1 MLANGSASLEC
12 HSEDV
17 TIDNVGKKRTVY
29 EHFLNEVLRQIYKE
43 VLDVRARQED
53 KKSCN

>member
-17 TIDNVGKKRTVY
+17 NIDNVGKKRTVY
-29 EHFLNEVLRQIYKE
+29 EHFLNRQIYKE